1 MPRFRGEAKTGDGV
15 DPGPPLNHTEVPAR
29 PARVV
34 FLLQDLKF
42 GGTQRQ
48 ALDLARRLDPA
59 RFQVEVWLLVGGDD
73 LVPLARSNGIPLVRL
88 TRDERVGPRSILKLW
103 QRLRRQSI
111 DLLVLFT
118 VVPNI
123 WGRLLGRLT
132 RVPVIVG
139 NCRGGGAPQRQ
150 HERWL
155 WPLADHLLTNAGALK
170 SQLAS
175 QCRIP
180 ARRIS
185 VIVNGVDTDFF
196 APARE
201 PQPGPP
207 RMLCIARMVAD
218 KDHDTLIHAFQR
230 VAATRPEAELWLVGD
245 GPRKPAVSQLCQALG
260 LADQVKLLPGRT
272 DLRPLLH
279 QACLLV
285 LSSVYEALPNVVL
298 EAMAAGLPVV
308 ATSVGGLP
316 EVVSQGETGFLVPPG
331 DAEALATALN
341 SILAA
346 PERREALG
354 QAGRVRVERNFSF
367 AAMVRAHERVFQSLL
382 AARENSVTRPR
393 LL

>member
-1 MPRFRGEAKTGDGV
+1 MPRARGEAETGDAV
-15 DPGPPLNHTEVPAR
+15 NPGPPLNLTEVPAR

-59 RFQVEVWLLVGGDD
+59 RFQVEIWLLIGGDD
-73 LVPLARSNGIPLVRL
+73 LVPLAQSHGIPLVRL

-103 QRLRRQSI
+103 QRLRSQTI
-111 DLLVLFT
+111 DLLMLFT

-139 NCRGGGAPQRQ
+139 NCRGGGAPRRQ

-196 APARE
+196 TPARE
-201 PQPGPP
+201 PHSGPP
-207 RMLCIARMVAD
+207 RVLCIARMVPD
-218 KDHDTLIHAFQR
+218 KDHDTLIQAFQR

-245 GPRKPAVSQLCQALG
+245 GPQKSCVTQLSQELG
-260 LADQVKLLPGRT
+260 LADQVKFLPGRT

-308 ATSVGGLP
+308 ATTVGGLP
-316 EVVSQGETGFLVPPG
+316 EVVSQGETGYLVPPG
-331 DAEALATALN
+331 DAGALAAALDKV
-341 SILAA
+341 LAV
-346 PERREALG
+346 PERCVALG
-354 QAGRVRVERNFSF
+354 QAGRARVERNFSF

-382 AARENSVTRPR
+382 AAKQNSVTQPR
-393 LL
+393 LP